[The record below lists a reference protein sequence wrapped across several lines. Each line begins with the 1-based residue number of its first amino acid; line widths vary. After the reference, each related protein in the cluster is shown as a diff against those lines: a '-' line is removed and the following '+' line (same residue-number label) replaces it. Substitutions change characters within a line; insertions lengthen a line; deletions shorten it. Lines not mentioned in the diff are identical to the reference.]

1 MKIAGIDPNSLSREI
16 LLVLPRG
23 ESQIVFRA
31 KGLKDM
37 SEFTAICP
45 LPKPPGKLTKD
56 GFIPNNNDPTY
67 QQVLTQ
73 WSTKR
78 LGFMVIK
85 TLEPTEIE
93 WDTVDIANP
102 ATWGELGKRPEE
114 RWPQPVRVQ
123 PCDRPRAGSQQPRRR
138 QDRKGSRGFSC
149 WSGAGSRKLLWPS
162 DRTGEYTVWGACER
176 LGILPPGVQ
185 PAWDDCGTEA
195 QALIIAYHQTR
206 SYDESERDA
215 AMAGARMP

>member
-37 SEFTAICP
+37 SEFNAICP

-56 GFIPNNNDPTY
+56 GFVPNNNDPTY

-73 WSTKR
+73 WSAKR
-78 LGFMVIK
+78 LGFMVVK

-102 ATWGELGKRPEE
+102 ATWANWENDLKNGGLSQFECN
-114 RWPQPVRVQ
+114 RVTG
-123 PCDRPRAGSQQPRRR
+123 PGAGSQQPRRR

-149 WSGAGSRKLLWPS
+149 WSGAGSRNSSGPPTEQASTPS
-162 DRTGEYTVWGACER
+162 
-176 LGILPPGVQ
+176 GV
-185 PAWDDCGTEA
+185 PANG
-195 QALIIAYHQTR
+195 
-206 SYDESERDA
+206 
-215 AMAGARMP
+215 